1 LEKTDLKEKFDT
13 LVLRGIGASP
23 GLICGTAFIHYEKLG
38 RVTSQSI
45 QSKQVKSE
53 TARLDMAIAK
63 SKKGLEALRKEA
75 RKSVGADLSK
85 ILDAQ
90 MMIFE
95 DEDFMS
101 SVRRSV
107 IKNLQNVEY
116 AFQQEAN
123 KTIRALSRSK
133 DEYIREM
140 VSDINSVAAR
150 MLHNLSGINDSGQRR
165 SRIPLIGFASIFS
178 PDEIMNMRKSNM
190 VGFVTENGGPTS
202 HMVLIAK
209 ALGIPAVV
217 GVKDC
222 LDRVRPAQ
230 NVTIDGRAGEV
241 VIAPSPGEW
250 NQFRRRVTAQKRRDK
265 RQFEAIGKLP
275 SKTLDGHYV
284 EISANLE
291 VPTPFDQK
299 LVDEGIG
306 VGLYRTEFLY
316 LKSSVFP
323 DEEEQFE
330 VYSNIVK
337 QFNPLTVTLRT
348 FDLGGDK
355 FTEHFKNEGEAN
367 PALGWRAIRFSLDVP
382 KIFRTQLRAMLRASA
397 FGKVQIMFP
406 MISCVEQIVRVKRTF
421 ASVKRNLR
429 KDRIPFDEDIQ
440 IGIMIEIPSAV
451 MIAHRLA
458 LEVDFF
464 SIGTNDLTQYTL
476 AVDRGNARV
485 AKWYRQYHPAVLRFI
500 AQTIEAGHENNIPV
514 NICGELAGDARAA
527 RLLIGLGVDCLST
540 SPRSLHAIKEI
551 ISQIN
556 YSEAK
561 SFAQEILY
569 MQSAASIEQLLSDDY
584 YKQFKKPLKGR

>member
-1 LEKTDLKEKFDT
+1 MEKTDLKEEFDT
-13 LVLRGIGASP
+13 FVLRGIGASP
-23 GLICGTAFIHYEKLG
+23 GLTCGAALVHYEKLG
-38 RVTSQSI
+38 RVTSQRI
-45 QSKQVKSE
+45 QSRQVKSE
-53 TARLDMAIAK
+53 TARLDTAIAR
-63 SKKGLEALRKEA
+63 SKKGLEALRREA
-75 RKSVGADLSK
+75 RKSVGADLSR
-85 ILDAQ
+85 IFDAQ
-90 MMIFE
+90 MMILE
-95 DEDFMS
+95 DEDFIS
-101 SVRRSV
+101 SVRQSV
-107 IKNLQNVEY
+107 IANLQNVEY
-116 AFQQEAN
+116 AFQQEAS

-140 VSDINSVAAR
+140 VSDVNSVAAR
-150 MLHNLSGINDSGQRR
+150 LLHNLSGIDDSGQHR
-165 SRIPLIGFASIFS
+165 SRTPLIGFASIFS

-222 LDRVRPAQ
+222 LNRVKAAQ

-241 VIAPSPGEW
+241 VVAPTPEEW
-250 NQFRRRVTAQKRRDK
+250 KKFRKRVAAQKRRDK

-275 SKTLDGHYV
+275 SKTLDGHFV
-284 EISANLE
+284 EVSANLE
-291 VPTPFDQK
+291 MPTPFDQK

-316 LKSSVFP
+316 LKSSDFP

-330 VYSNIVK
+330 VYSSIAK
-337 QFNPLTVTLRT
+337 QFSPLTVTLRT

-406 MISCVEQIVRVKRTF
+406 MICCVEQIVRAKRIF
-421 ASVKRNLR
+421 ANVKRNLR
-429 KDRIPFDEDIQ
+429 KDRIPFDEDVPL
-440 IGIMIEIPSAV
+440 GIMIEIPSAV

-464 SIGTNDLTQYTL
+464 SIGTNDLIQYTL

-500 AQTIEAGHENNIPV
+500 AQTIEAGHESNIPV
-514 NICGELAGDARAA
+514 NICGELASDARAA
-527 RLLIGLGVDCLST
+527 KLLVGLGVDSLST
-540 SPRSLHAIKEI
+540 SPRSIHAIKEI
-551 ISQIN
+551 ISQID

-561 SFAQEILY
+561 RFAQEVLY
-569 MQSAASIEQLLSDDY
+569 MQSSASIEQLLADDY
-584 YKQFKKPLKGR
+584 HRQFKKPVKGR